1 MNSMNLLRILAT
13 NEKSTPRVERYWHT
27 ATKAQEYWNFT
38 VVWQSA
44 TTQSVT
50 T

>member
-13 NEKSTPRVERYWHT
+13 NEKSTPRVERYSHT
-27 ATKAQEYWNFT
+27 ANPKSTWNVT
-38 VVWQSA
+38 VVWQSV